1 MGSPFFTPE
10 ENRCHKNS
18 GAPLSDAFAFLF
30 CNRNEFQGFL
40 LAKGDVSACLK
51 HRSARSFPKRIKPHH
66 SKI

>member
-1 MGSPFFTPE
+1 MKTAA
-10 ENRCHKNS
+10 H
-18 GAPLSDAFAFLF
+18 PLSDAFALLF

-51 HRSARSFPKRIKPHH
+51 HRSARSFSKRIKPHY